1 MEFIKNPNINY
12 EYAWGKQQDPTES
25 EVVRLKFPNEG
36 FYKWSDILNGTVNVD
51 VSCSYKSDQKMDI
64 PINDLI
70 DWSQPDPIKLKVND
84 SFEIGLNSWDLREP
98 LKAHSH
104 IEPTQKKYQCDQC
117 VKSFTKARNRKRHI
131 KVNH

>member
-1 MEFIKNPNINY
+1 MEFIKNPNISY

-25 EVVRLKFPNEG
+25 EVVRIKFPTDRP
-36 FYKWSDILNGTVNVD
+36 YTWSDILNGTVNVD

-84 SFEIGLNSWDLREP
+84 SVEIGLNSWDLREP
-98 LKAHSH
+98 FKVHSR
-104 IEPTQKKYQCDQC
+104 IDPKQKKYQSDFHEFRLFLS
-117 VKSFTKARNRKRHI
+117 VHSFIIAMP
-131 KVNH
+131 V